1 MKLIQA
7 QIIKAPRLVQTK
19 YGPKVVC
26 DCRNLE
32 TGEDLTV
39 WRPHGDGLLNYN
51 VNSKVTLTVDS
62 KGKINLVD
70 NPSPAPNAPKTD
82 NKPTDQGMN
91 PENKREVAS
100 YVTEMANL
108 FNFCLKQVDMTVE
121 NISSEDRR
129 AIATTMFISC
139 QKKYGL

>member
-1 MKLIQA
+1 MQLLTATLTKPARQ
-7 QIIKAPRLVQTK
+7 VVTK
-19 YGPKVVC
+19 YGVRTVA
-26 DCRNLE
+26 DCIDQNGN
-32 TGEDLTV
+32 TQTI
-39 WRPHGDGLLNYN
+39 WRPENDPALTGLA
-51 VNSKVTLTVDS
+51 VNSRLTLTVDS

-70 NPSPAPNAPKTD
+70 NPSPAPIAPKID
-82 NKPTDQGMN
+82 NKPSYQGMN
-91 PENKREVAS
+91 NETKREVAS

>member
-19 YGPKVVC
+19 YGPRVVA
-26 DCRNLE
+26 DCRNVE
-32 TGEDLTV
+32 TGEDVTV
-39 WRPHGDGLLNYN
+39 WRPHGDGLLNLS
-51 VNSKVTLTVDS
+51 VNSKVTLTQDS

-70 NPSPAPNAPKTD
+70 NPSPAPISPKTD
-82 NKPTDQGMN
+82 NKPSYQGMN
-91 PENKREVAS
+91 PDTKREIAS
-100 YVTEMANL
+100 YVTEMSNL

-129 AIATTMFISC
+129 AIATTMFLSA
-139 QKKYGL
+139 QKRYGL

>member
-1 MKLIQA
+1 MFLYLS
-7 QIIKAPRLVQTK
+7 RLV
-19 YGPKVVC
+19 
-26 DCRNLE
+26 
-32 TGEDLTV
+32 
-39 WRPHGDGLLNYN
+39 
-51 VNSKVTLTVDS
+51 
-62 KGKINLVD
+62 LVD
-70 NPSPAPNAPKTD
+70 NPSPAPIAPKND
-82 NKPTDQGMN
+82 DKPTYQGMN
-91 PENKREVAS
+91 NETKKQVAS

>member
-1 MKLIQA
+1 MKLINA
-7 QIIKAPRLVQTK
+7 QILLNPRRVETK
-19 YGPKVVC
+19 FGPKIVA

-32 TGEDLTV
+32 TGETLTV
-39 WRPHGDGLLNYN
+39 WRPDGDSLINYPAHSN
-51 VNSKVTLTVDS
+51 ITLTQDS
-62 KGKINLVD
+62 KGKLSLVD
-70 NPSPAPNAPKTD
+70 NPSPAPIAPKID
-82 NKPTDQGMN
+82 NKPSYQGMN
-91 PENKREVAS
+91 NETKREVAS

-129 AIATTMFISC
+129 AIATTMFISA